1 MADHHLI
8 ASDRVE
14 GTPVRRSDGDEIGH
28 IRRVM
33 IDKQSGKVAYAV
45 MGVQSGI
52 FGTESRV
59 FTLPWGVLHYDTGL
73 EAYKLDMTD
82 EQLRDAPHDSPS
94 SAEKQHDASFSR
106 EWEEHVHKYYNAT
119 PYWGR
124 SDPMSTGR

>member
-1 MADHHLI
+1 MTDHHLI

-14 GTPVRRSDGDEIGH
+14 GTAVRRSDGDEIGH

-33 IDKQSGKVAYAV
+33 IDKRSGKVAYAV

-52 FGTESRV
+52 FGTESKT
-59 FTLPWGVLHYDTGL
+59 FTLPWGVLHYDTDL
-73 EAYKLDMTD
+73 AAYKLDLSD
-82 EQLRDAPHDSPS
+82 DQLRDAPHD
-94 SAEKQHDASFSR
+94 AEQHHDASFTR